1 MSNECEHGQLKRQ
14 CELCELLRRI
24 VQQAAHIRRLN
35 RVLAASVAVACAD
48 DGSCKDAELDKLER
62 VLMDEGWITT
72 AIVPVTDNEEQPE

>member
-1 MSNECEHGQLKRQ
+1 VSNECEHGQLKRQ
-14 CELCELLRRI
+14 CELCDLLRRI
-24 VQQAAHIRRLN
+24 EQQAAHIRRLN

-48 DGSCKDAELDKLER
+48 DGVNKDHELDKLER

>member
-1 MSNECEHGQLKRQ
+1 MNNECQHGQLKRQ
-14 CELCELLRRI
+14 CEICDLLRRI
-24 VQQAAHIRRLN
+24 DQQSAHIRRLS

-48 DGSCKDAELDKLER
+48 DGSNKDAELDKMER